1 MWGGVRGKGDNK
13 GGVASAAPRVSGGAE
28 GRDRTAD
35 TTIFSR
41 MLYRLSYLGM
51 LVDCTCFTQRWA
63 IEGSNL

>member
-1 MWGGVRGKGDNK
+1 MDHAQGDNEEREAI
-13 GGVASAAPRVSGGAE
+13 VASRVSGGAE